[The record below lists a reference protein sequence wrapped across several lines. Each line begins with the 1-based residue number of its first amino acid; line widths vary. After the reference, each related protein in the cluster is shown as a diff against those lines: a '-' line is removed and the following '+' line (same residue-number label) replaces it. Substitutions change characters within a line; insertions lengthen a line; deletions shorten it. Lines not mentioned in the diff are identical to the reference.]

1 MNSIKCVLVGDGAVG
16 KTCLLM
22 SYATNKFPQDY
33 VPTVFDNYAD
43 YDRLRPLSYP
53 MTDVFIICYS
63 SVRPSSLFNVK
74 EKWVPEIRYHAPSAP
89 FILCATMTDLRND
102 LREIQQLAKNKERP
116 IYTEVGQRVAKELH
130 ATAFVECSA
139 LTQKGLKDVFDE
151 AILAVVNPPEE
162 TKPKKRNKK
171 CRIL

>member
-1 MNSIKCVLVGDGAVG
+1 MVIEDEPFSLVL
-16 KTCLLM
+16 
-22 SYATNKFPQDY
+22 
-33 VPTVFDNYAD
+33 FDTAGQED